1 MNTQTKNNTYC
12 QFWMKTGNYSSA
24 FFFMSQNA
32 LRLMLHIFI
41 YRHNFFTAFLIKK
54 VHTIYDLYELSF
66 DKWYVSIRNCY
77 ASAVQVLVIVE
88 LMKQPCLQ
96 FTEQAL
102 AYILCKP
109 WDWKKKKKPWQ
120 PTLFLVPL
128 TAAGIRN
135 YRLGPSGLHL
145 SSVDDRC
152 E

>member
-109 WDWKKKKKPWQ
+109 WDWKKKKKSHDNP
-120 PTLFLVPL
+120 PFSLFHSLQQGLGTTGLVPVVFIYQ
-128 TAAGIRN
+128 A
-135 YRLGPSGLHL
+135 
-145 SSVDDRC
+145 
-152 E
+152 